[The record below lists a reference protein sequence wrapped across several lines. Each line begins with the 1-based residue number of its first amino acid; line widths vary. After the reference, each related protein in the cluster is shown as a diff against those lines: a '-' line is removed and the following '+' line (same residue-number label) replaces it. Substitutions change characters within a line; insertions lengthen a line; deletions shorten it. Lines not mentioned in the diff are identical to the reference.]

1 MEEFTADP
9 YSITFTSATN
19 TDYMPNPLQRH
30 KSFNPMDKICYMIG
44 LSLYQGSYTLLQ
56 FSERLSRTKIS
67 GPKSNFITYTKII
80 HQPPAHHT
88 CHTRKTCATEVHH
101 NRKI

>member
-9 YSITFTSATN
+9 YSITFTNATN

-30 KSFNPMDKICYMIG
+30 KSFNPMDKICRMIG

-56 FSERLSRTKIS
+56 FSERLSNLYKDNSSASSTS
-67 GPKSNFITYTKII
+67 HLPY
-80 HQPPAHHT
+80 
-88 CHTRKTCATEVHH
+88 E
-101 NRKI
+101 